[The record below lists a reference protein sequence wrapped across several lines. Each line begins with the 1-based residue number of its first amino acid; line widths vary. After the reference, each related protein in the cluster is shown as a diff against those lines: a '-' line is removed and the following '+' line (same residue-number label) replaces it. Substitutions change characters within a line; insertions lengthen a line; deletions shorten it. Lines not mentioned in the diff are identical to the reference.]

1 MYQIALHGS
10 EEEKTAAAKILCGAS
25 LRSGWNI
32 QIITQYFLPALLS
45 LLQNLNFGIS

>member
-10 EEEKTAAAKILCGAS
+10 EVEKTAGAKILCGAS

-32 QIITQYFLPALLS
+32 QKCFIS
-45 LLQNLNFGIS
+45 LLFMFQNLI